1 MSRRAPTAT
10 VTALSSLPVLPS
22 PSPSPAPPTERVL
35 SILGLLIAEPERE
48 VTLSEIA
55 DELEL
60 SISTCHAITTVLVA
74 RRYLLRAPAGKTFTL
89 GPALLTAGRAAELAV
104 PAARLARERLA
115 DLAAK
120 HAVEAVASVVADGV
134 ITVVEWI
141 APPHGAAAAYLGQRV
156 PFSPPFGAVHAAWSP
171 AHVVD
176 AWLSR
181 APTSAHAQLH
191 DLLGMIRA
199 RGFDVHRDDA
209 NSARVRDALS
219 GIEHERLSDAARD
232 ALAILNAELAGVD
245 QLPLRF
251 DGRRRYVVNTIS
263 GVVRSA
269 SGHPVLTLSLLFH
282 RSLSGAEI
290 EAAGAALLAL

>member
-10 VTALSSLPVLPS
+10 VTAPSPLPVLPS
-22 PSPSPAPPTERVL
+22 PSPSPPTERVL

-120 HAVEAVASVVADGV
+120 HAC
-134 ITVVEWI
+134 
-141 APPHGAAAAYLGQRV
+141 
-156 PFSPPFGAVHAAWSP
+156 
-171 AHVVD
+171 
-176 AWLSR
+176 
-181 APTSAHAQLH
+181 
-191 DLLGMIRA
+191 LLYT
-199 RGFDVHRDDA
+199 
-209 NSARVRDALS
+209 
-219 GIEHERLSDAARD
+219 SDAAD
-232 ALAILNAELAGVD
+232 E
-245 QLPLRF
+245 
-251 DGRRRYVVNTIS
+251 
-263 GVVRSA
+263 
-269 SGHPVLTLSLLFH
+269 
-282 RSLSGAEI
+282 
-290 EAAGAALLAL
+290 